1 MNPPLSKLANYL
13 IEKLDTKSQIQQKGD
28 LEVNSLISD
37 LASWYEKLRNV
48 IEYKEEEVVL
58 RSAIERILSRRLIL
72 GGKGRQLAEPLI
84 RELVWAKYLPHTNI
98 PDQLIDKVTEK
109 IECYEVLE
117 QKIKKTLKKNKTE
130 ASKWLF
136 QILTGEIENVISPSK
151 DREILSNFIFQI
163 FKEEVQIKNE
173 ELETRDA
180 QVFIATKRAFDKHD
194 LPLLRYDLF
203 IQYFGYLTQKNTDKV
218 ASNFETFFEEANK
231 QLTYPLRDT
240 IHSYIKNRLPPFLIL
255 EEFFRSHKGEIR
267 QTMQDPDRF
276 NSDVNKI
283 ITKRYN
289 QISQKVS
296 TAIKRS
302 VTFIFIT
309 KATIALS
316 IEVAIEN
323 YLYGSVY
330 WIAIIINVIS
340 SPFLMILSTLFIRTP
355 DKNNTNLILED
366 MNKILYSDNPNLA
379 KKLILDKNAHR
390 LPVVL
395 AVIYGFLWIL
405 SLVIGVGTI
414 ALILSFFNFTVVSIL
429 IFIFFL
435 IIVSFMSYR
444 IYRIS
449 QTYTIKKV
457 GGGIRSLIF
466 DFFFIPLILLGKNI
480 SQGASQLNVLLF
492 IFDYLIETPFK
503 EMFNFLEQWLF
514 FLRRQRDTLD

>member
-1 MNPPLSKLANYL
+1 MNPPLSKLTSYL
-13 IEKLDTKSQIQQKGD
+13 IEKLDTKSQLQKREE
-28 LEVNSLISD
+28 LEVNSIISD

-58 RSAIERILSRRLIL
+58 RSAIERILSRRLLL
-72 GGKGRQLAEPLI
+72 GGKGKQLAEPLV
-84 RELVWAKYLPHTNI
+84 RELVWAKYLPHGNI

-109 IECYEVLE
+109 IECYELLE
-117 QKIKKTLKKNKTE
+117 QKLKKILKKNKAE
-130 ASKWLF
+130 SSKWLF

-151 DREILSNFIFQI
+151 DRELLSNFVYQI
-163 FKEEVQIKNE
+163 FKDEVQIKNE
-173 ELETRDA
+173 KIETKDA

-194 LPLLRYDLF
+194 LPLLKYDLF
-203 IQYFGYLTQKNTDKV
+203 IQYFGYLTEDKIETITN
-218 ASNFETFFEEANK
+218 NFEAFFEEAHK
-231 QLTYPLRDT
+231 QLTYPLKDT
-240 IHSYIKNRLPPFLIL
+240 IHSYIKKRLPPFLIL
-255 EEFFRSHKGEIR
+255 EEFFRTHKGEIKE
-267 QTMQDPDRF
+267 TMQDPAKF
-276 NSDVNKI
+276 NSEVNKI

-289 QISQKVS
+289 EISKKVS

-330 WIAIIINVIS
+330 WVAIIINVMS

-366 MNKILYSDNPNLA
+366 MNKVLYSDNPHLA
-379 KKLILDKNAHR
+379 KKLTLDKNSYR
-390 LPVVL
+390 LPLVL
-395 AVIYGFLWIL
+395 GIVYGFLWIL

-414 ALILSFFNFTVVSIL
+414 ALILSFFNFTFVSIL

-444 IYRIS
+444 IYRIA
-449 QTYTIKKV
+449 QTYTIKKI
-457 GGGIRSLIF
+457 GGGIRSLVF
-466 DFFFIPLILLGKNI
+466 DFLFVPLIYLGKNI